1 MVKRKRKID
10 PAVLEVTA
18 DQFVQ
23 SDDNAK
29 MFGAH
34 AAILKGQLMEQIV
47 AMADA
52 PDEAG
57 HQYVELSVPIKS
69 ITTSGKGVRREEMVT
84 GFKRERRAPRSLD
97 TAAAEAWLKKHK
109 FWNQVVE
116 EIVTY
121 EINEQALWQLVFD
134 GKVERTEIDA
144 LMVENESFALVR
156 VTEPVPE

>member
-1 MVKRKRKID
+1 MVKRRKKID
-10 PAVLEVTA
+10 PAVLEAVA
-18 DQFVQ
+18 DQFVVT
-23 SDDNAK
+23 DDNAK

-34 AAILKGQLMEQIV
+34 AAILKGQLMETIV
-47 AMADA
+47 AIADA

-57 HQYVELSVPIKS
+57 HLYVELSTPIKS

-109 FWNQVVE
+109 LWDQVVE
-116 EIVTY
+116 KTVVY

-134 GKVERTEIDA
+134 GKVERAEIDA
-144 LMVENESFALVR
+144 LMVEHESFALVR
-156 VTEPVPE
+156 VTEKVPE